1 MDESG
6 RFFWAIF
13 EDGLRAALLPEAE
26 LMGVAYA
33 DPRAFGL
40 VVSNGSGGR
49 DLNLRVRVTVNLG
62 GDPDLQP
69 HRALGD

>member
-40 VVSNGSGGR
+40 VVSNGSGG
-49 DLNLRVRVTVNLG
+49 G
-62 GDPDLQP
+62 I
-69 HRALGD
+69 